1 MFELGLL
8 PATLAKLGMAVL
20 LGSLIGLE
28 RELRGR
34 PAGLRTMMLVCLGS
48 TMVMVV
54 SHYLSVAS
62 WTVAEQ
68 HVVRVDPGRVAAGI
82 VTGVG
87 FLGGAVVIKL
97 GDIVRGVTTAAGIW
111 FVASL
116 GIVLGQGHFALASVA
131 TVGALGILWGLHL
144 VERLL
149 KGQVYR
155 VLHVETETD
164 TASPAPSPD
173 EIQALA
179 KESGLRV
186 MDTCIDVDVAA
197 KLIHVKLS
205 IRARG
210 QLRPAEVVHRIA
222 ARPGVRRVSWGPQM

>member
-1 MFELGLL
+1 MFELGVE
-8 PATLAKLGMAVL
+8 PATLAKLGLAVL

-54 SHYLSVAS
+54 SHHLSVAS
-62 WTVAEQ
+62 WSAAQ
-68 HVVRVDPGRVAAGI
+68 SRVVRVDPGRVAAGI

-97 GDIVRGVTTAAGIW
+97 GDLVRGVTTAAGIW

-116 GIVLGQGHFALASVA
+116 GIVLGQGHLALAVLA
-131 TVGALGILWGLHL
+131 TAGALGILWGLHQ

-149 KGQVYR
+149 RGQVYR
-155 VLHVETETD
+155 LLTVQTD
-164 TASPAPSPD
+164 AAPSGLSL
-173 EIQALA
+173 EEARSA
-179 KESGLRV
+179 ATEAGLRV
-186 MDTCIDVDVAA
+186 MDACMDVDVASGWSELRLSVRA
-197 KLIHVKLS
+197 KGHFTPS
-205 IRARG
+205 D
-210 QLRPAEVVHRIA
+210 VVDGLVG
-222 ARPGVRRVSWGPQM
+222 RPGVRRVTWGPQS